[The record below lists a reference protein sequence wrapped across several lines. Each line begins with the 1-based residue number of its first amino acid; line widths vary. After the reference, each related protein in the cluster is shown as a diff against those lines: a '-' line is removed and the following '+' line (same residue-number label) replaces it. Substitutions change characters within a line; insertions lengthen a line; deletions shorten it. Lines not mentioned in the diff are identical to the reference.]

1 MKRTVKLFSALLAV
15 LLLFAALSRP
25 ACADEGSMTVTTV
38 IPCTVTLSIGENG
51 SVTADNTTYTGD
63 ASFQADPDTVLIY
76 TITPEKGYEIDCV
89 TYNGEDVMSSV
100 AEGSYTAPAL
110 TGNAE
115 LIVTFA
121 PAAHVHEWEDDYTV
135 DREPSCTEE
144 GSKSI
149 HCKGCDEV
157 KDSTAIPALGHAW
170 DSGVV
175 TKKATETEAGQI
187 KYTCTRCGAVRYEK
201 IPPKSSPKTGDG
213 RPVGLWVGLLC
224 LSGAVMAALLI
235 RRRRKAGN

>member
-15 LLLFAALSRP
+15 LLLTAALSLTVY
-25 ACADEGSMTVTTV
+25 ADEGSMKVTAV

-51 SVTADNTTYTGD
+51 SVTADDTTYTGD
-63 ASFQADPDTVLIY
+63 ASFQADPDTVLNY
-76 TITPEKGYEIDCV
+76 TITPEDGYEIDSV
-89 TYNGEDVMSSV
+89 TYNGEDVTSTT
-100 AEGSYTAPAL
+100 AAGSYTAPAL

-121 PAAHVHEWEDDYTV
+121 PIPHVHEWEDDYTV
-135 DREPSCTEE
+135 DKEPSCTEE

-170 DSGVV
+170 DSGAV

-187 KYTCTRCGAVRYEK
+187 KYTCTRCGAVKYEK

-213 RPVGLWVGLLC
+213 RPVGMWIGLLC
-224 LSGAVMAALLI
+224 VSGAVMTALLI
-235 RRRRKAGN
+235 RRKRKAGN